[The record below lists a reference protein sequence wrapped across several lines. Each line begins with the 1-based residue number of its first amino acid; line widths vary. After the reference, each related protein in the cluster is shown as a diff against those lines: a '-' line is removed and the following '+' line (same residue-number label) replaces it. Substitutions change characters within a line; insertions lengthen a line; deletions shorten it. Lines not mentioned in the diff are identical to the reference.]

1 MPAGDG
7 QDVSRGADRGEGSRT
22 ARFECGVQV
31 EPAGRQCIVIG
42 ILTSRRPLV
51 YHPRAVTKTN
61 RGGSDEQ
68 TLVSHDHFR
77 AVDFSHRRER
87 RIDNAG
93 SGDRRARLCR
103 SDPSGTPTL
112 SPVHTLLLVIAWT
125 LLVAAGFFQ
134 FRLSRWAR
142 ALYLG
147 TLIAQLADLALF
159 YMMLNMINLDLSI
172 FAVLGLLLYSQYLY
186 RGGFLR

>member
-1 MPAGDG
+1 MRVRAIAEQGY
-7 QDVSRGADRGEGSRT
+7 ADPTLEY
-22 ARFECGVQV
+22 
-31 EPAGRQCIVIG
+31 G
-42 ILTSRRPLV
+42 I
-51 YHPRAVTKTN
+51 
-61 RGGSDEQ
+61 
-68 TLVSHDHFR
+68 
-77 AVDFSHRRER
+77 
-87 RIDNAG
+87 
-93 SGDRRARLCR
+93 
-103 SDPSGTPTL
+103 L